1 MLVSSLGG
9 KISYIEV
16 NFHHIFPVFK
26 MNEVLSALLKK
37 SIRIMNIWPNI
48 DFKKSVY
55 LKSMKTESRR
65 ENLT

>member
-1 MLVSSLGG
+1 MLISSFGG

-37 SIRIMNIWPNI
+37 SIRIMSIWPNI
-48 DFKKSVY
+48 EIFKNQC
-55 LKSMKTESRR
+55 T
-65 ENLT
+65 